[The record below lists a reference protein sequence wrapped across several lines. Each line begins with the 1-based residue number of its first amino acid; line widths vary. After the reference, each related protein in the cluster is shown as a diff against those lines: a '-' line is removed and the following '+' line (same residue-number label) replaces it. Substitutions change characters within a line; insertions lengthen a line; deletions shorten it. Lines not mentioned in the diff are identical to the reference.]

1 MTLVNEPEP
10 LTSAPAPKA
19 ALPEL
24 IVTRTST
31 PSMKS
36 EPPSRV
42 VMTEVGPEPC
52 KVRVPLFIVPT
63 ETL

>member
-1 MTLVNEPEP
+1 MTLVNEPVP
-10 LTSAPAPKA
+10 LTSAPAPA
-19 ALPEL
+19 ATLPEL

-31 PSMKS
+31 PSMTS

-52 KVRVPLFIVPT
+52 KVREPLFIVPT